1 MTPICITGADA
12 PALHHLAQALQGAG
26 VAPAQPLQRDAALDL
41 HVWHQRVCQSGALP
55 VVPSRLWE
63 QVAIDLLL
71 SNIDQPVWSWANA
84 RSIDALDFWAQLD
97 TNIRFV
103 LLCQTP
109 QQAVAELFAANT
121 GTEADEAHQL
131 ALWQQRH
138 QALLRFHLRHPE
150 RSVLVWADQ
159 ARQAPHVLAAHVAQ
173 QWQLP
178 LQPDAVIATAQPL
191 PHNAVQ
197 LQLAAQL
204 VARHPQHQELERELH
219 ASVQP
224 LLAAEANPAQGQP
237 AAPTAQLLVQHYLQ
251 LADRS
256 AEQAALQQKQQEAD
270 NLLQELHGV
279 QAQLEAATQVQQT
292 EAAAKADAL
301 KQLEAETKAKTEL
314 QTQLNALSQAHTK
327 TVADLQEAQ
336 QEAELLLQQLH
347 QVQEELEKRYLNH
360 QALQTELQAKL
371 AEESKAKQAEAAAK
385 AKVLQQRDAETKA
398 RIELQGKLDDLT
410 QTHSKT
416 AINLQHTQQKAEQLL
431 QELHRV
437 QELLAQQLEQY
448 QAEQAAK
455 SEAIHQRNL
464 IAQAHQQV
472 QTQLEAATQAQQAE
486 AAAKADA
493 LKRLDA
499 EIKAKQAEAAAKL
512 EALQQRDAEAKA
524 KAVLLQQVQTELQT
538 KLDALTQTSTKTA
551 ADLQEAQQEGELL
564 LQQLHQVQEELEKY
578 YLNHQAAQA
587 EVQQIKAQLHATE
600 EERNQ
605 AVHQRNLTAQDRL
618 NVLDQLKAADQAKTA
633 LQAQLD
639 ALAEEQA
646 QLVKARDVA
655 LTDMARERNEAVH
668 QRNLMAQDRQELID
682 KLQALAA
689 ENTQAHTA
697 LQDARQEGEL
707 LLRQLHLVQEE
718 LESLSQTKAEQSK
731 LLASVEQ
738 VQMALQAQLDAHAEE
753 RAELIKARDVALTE
767 VAQERNEAVHQRN
780 LIAQARL
787 ELVDELQATQQELE
801 RITQQL
807 FQVQAELEQQHQ
819 REHAAQQLS
828 QSLQARWSRLLEQQ
842 PELSDF
848 DVVQLVGPVADGQP
862 LQWQLNHTT
871 VAGRAFE
878 QLDFQTVLEN
888 GVAGFVWQRH
898 PSNGNSPLARWPVSA
913 RSDDSV
919 TLIPTRS
926 ATDTHK
932 RAAHMVQ
939 LASSDWELLL
949 ALPAVLMQAL
959 ERGRV
964 TLPAGQR
971 DLWHTALARSA
982 ELMRGMQRLVRFDAA
997 ELTAQQATPQREVL
1011 ALRLAPLQFATTR
1024 LPELTF
1030 QLQLNKAA
1038 DGGVT
1043 SAHFILDA
1051 AAQGTALQNW
1061 VANVPTATGQAVM
1074 ALRLDAAG
1082 WDAALWQQL
1091 TDQDRTFMSAL
1102 LASLA
1107 VVLVTLQAAGARAER
1122 AWADWLKLATRLRQ
1136 WARATPAPVV
1146 ATEEPAPAPAELL
1159 QAPEAPPAAAPA
1171 RPRRSS
1177 SAKPKAAPAPAT
1189 RTTTTRKKR
1198 AAQP

>member
-12 PALHHLAQALQGAG
+12 PALHHLAQALQSAG
-26 VAPAQPLQRDAALDL
+26 VAPAQPLQRDAALNL
-41 HVWHQRVCQSGALP
+41 HVWHQRVCQSGVP

-71 SNIDQPVWSWANA
+71 ANIDQPVWSWADV
-84 RSIDALDFWAQLD
+84 RSVEALDFWAQLD

-109 QQAVAELFAANT
+109 QQAVAELFTADV
-121 GTEADEAHQL
+121 GTVPDEARQL
-131 ALWQQRH
+131 AVWQQRH

-159 ARQAPHVLAAHVAQ
+159 AQQNSNALATHMAQ

-178 LQPDAVIATAQPL
+178 LSPDAVVATTRPL
-191 PHNAVQ
+191 LHNAVQ

-204 VARHPQHQELERELH
+204 VARHPQYQELERELY

-224 LLAAEANPAQGQP
+224 LLPEDGHPAHHQFT
-237 AAPTAQLLVQHYLQ
+237 APTAQQLVQHYLQ
-251 LADRS
+251 LTDRT
-256 AEQAALQQKQQEAD
+256 AEQAALQ
-270 NLLQELHGV
+270 H
-279 QAQLEAATQVQQT
+279 
-292 EAAAKADAL
+292 
-301 KQLEAETKAKTEL
+301 
-314 QTQLNALSQAHTK
+314 
-327 TVADLQEAQ
+327 AQ
-336 QEAELLLQQLH
+336 QQADQQLH
-347 QVQEELEKRYLNH
+347 QIRQELEKQHLSH
-360 QALQTELQAKL
+360 QVLQTELQAQL
-371 AEESKAKQAEAAAK
+371 AAETQAKQAEAAAK
-385 AKVLQQRDAETKA
+385 AKALQQRDAETKA
-398 RIELQGKLDDLT
+398 K
-410 QTHSKT
+410 
-416 AINLQHTQQKAEQLL
+416 
-431 QELHRV
+431 V
-437 QELLAQQLEQY
+437 
-448 QAEQAAK
+448 
-455 SEAIHQRNL
+455 
-464 IAQAHQQV
+464 
-472 QTQLEAATQAQQAE
+472 
-486 AAAKADA
+486 
-493 LKRLDA
+493 
-499 EIKAKQAEAAAKL
+499 
-512 EALQQRDAEAKA
+512 
-524 KAVLLQQVQTELQT
+524 ELQT

-578 YLNHQAAQA
+578 YLNHQAVQA
-587 EVQQIKAQLHATE
+587 EVQQITAQLHATE

-618 NVLDQLKAADQAKTA
+618 NILEQLKAADQAKTA
-633 LQAQLD
+633 LQAQFD
-639 ALAEEQA
+639 ALTEEQA

-668 QRNLMAQDRQELID
+668 QRNLMAQDRQELVE
-682 KLQALAA
+682 KLQTLVA
-689 ENTQAHTA
+689 ENAQAHTT

-707 LLRQLHLVQEE
+707 LLQQLHLVQEE

-731 LLASVEQ
+731 LLVSVEQ
-738 VQMALQAQLDAHAEE
+738 AQVALQAQLDAQAEE

-767 VAQERNEAVHQRN
+767 IAQERNEAVHQRN

-848 DVVQLVGPVADGQP
+848 DAVQLVGPVVDGQP
-862 LQWQLNHTT
+862 LQWRLNHTT
-871 VAGRAFE
+871 VASRPFE

-888 GVAGFVWQRH
+888 GVVGFVWQRN
-898 PSNGNSPLARWPVSA
+898 PSDGSSPLIRWPVSA

-919 TLIPTRS
+919 TLIPARS

-939 LASSDWELLL
+939 LASSDWELLV

-964 TLPAGQR
+964 LLPAEQR
-971 DLWHTALARSA
+971 DVWHTALARSA
-982 ELMRGMQRLVRFDAA
+982 ELMRGMQRLVRFDAT

-1011 ALRLAPLQFATTR
+1011 ALRLAPLHFAVMR
-1024 LPELTF
+1024 LPEFTF
-1030 QLQLNKAA
+1030 QLQLNKAV
-1038 DGGVT
+1038 DGTVT

-1051 AAQGTALQNW
+1051 AAQGTALHNW

-1074 ALRLDAAG
+1074 ALRLDAGG

-1091 TDQDRTFMSAL
+1091 TDQDRAFMSAL
-1102 LASLA
+1102 LDSLA
-1107 VVLVTLQAAGARAER
+1107 VVLVNLQAAGARAER

-1136 WARATPAPVV
+1136 WARATPVPVV
-1146 ATEEPAPAPAELL
+1146 ITEEPAPAPAEML
-1159 QAPEAPPAAAPA
+1159 QAPEAPPAAPV
-1171 RPRRSS
+1171 RPRRSR
-1177 SAKPKAAPAPAT
+1177 AKPKEAPLSAPLSDEGVPS
-1189 RTTTTRKKR
+1189 TTRNKR
-1198 AAQP
+1198 AARS

>member
-464 IAQAHQQV
+464 IAQAHKDV
-472 QTQLEAATQAQQAE
+472 QAQLDAATRAQQAE
-486 AAAKADA
+486 AAAKA
-493 LKRLDA
+493 
-499 EIKAKQAEAAAKL
+499 
-512 EALQQRDAEAKA
+512 ALQKTQAD
-524 KAVLLQQVQTELQT
+524 QQA
-538 KLDALTQTSTKTA
+538 KLDALTQTHTKTV

-587 EVQQIKAQLHATE
+587 EVQQLKAQLHATE

-668 QRNLMAQDRQELID
+668 QRNL
-682 KLQALAA
+682 
-689 ENTQAHTA
+689 
-697 LQDARQEGEL
+697 
-707 LLRQLHLVQEE
+707 
-718 LESLSQTKAEQSK
+718 
-731 LLASVEQ
+731 
-738 VQMALQAQLDAHAEE
+738 
-753 RAELIKARDVALTE
+753 
-767 VAQERNEAVHQRN
+767 
-780 LIAQARL
+780 IAQARL

-848 DVVQLVGPVADGQP
+848 DTVQLVGPVADGQP
-862 LQWQLNHTT
+862 LQWRLNHTT

-971 DLWHTALARSA
+971 DLWHTALARSV

-1030 QLQLNKAA
+1030 QLQLNKAV
-1038 DGGVT
+1038 DGTVT

-1051 AAQGTALQNW
+1051 AAQGTALHNW
-1061 VANVPTATGQAVM
+1061 VVNVPTATGQAVM

-1091 TDQDRTFMSAL
+1091 TEQDRAFMSAL
-1102 LASLA
+1102 LDSLA
-1107 VVLVTLQAAGARAER
+1107 VVLVNLQAAGARAER
-1122 AWADWLKLATRLRQ
+1122 AWADWLKLATCLRQ
-1136 WARATPAPVV
+1136 WARATPVPVV
-1146 ATEEPAPAPAELL
+1146 TTEEPAPAPAEML
-1159 QAPEAPPAAAPA
+1159 QAPEAPPAAPV
-1171 RPRRSS
+1171 RPRRSR
-1177 SAKPKAAPAPAT
+1177 AKPKEASLSAPLSDEGI
-1189 RTTTTRKKR
+1189 RTTTRKKR

>member
-270 NLLQELHGV
+270 NLLQELH
-279 QAQLEAATQVQQT
+279 
-292 EAAAKADAL
+292 
-301 KQLEAETKAKTEL
+301 
-314 QTQLNALSQAHTK
+314 
-327 TVADLQEAQ
+327 
-336 QEAELLLQQLH
+336 
-347 QVQEELEKRYLNH
+347 
-360 QALQTELQAKL
+360 
-371 AEESKAKQAEAAAK
+371 
-385 AKVLQQRDAETKA
+385 
-398 RIELQGKLDDLT
+398 
-410 QTHSKT
+410 
-416 AINLQHTQQKAEQLL
+416 
-431 QELHRV
+431 RV

-464 IAQAHQQV
+464 IAQAHKDAQA
-472 QTQLEAATQAQQAE
+472 QLDAATRAQQAE
-486 AAAKADA
+486 AAAKA
-493 LKRLDA
+493 
-499 EIKAKQAEAAAKL
+499 
-512 EALQQRDAEAKA
+512 ALQKTQAD
-524 KAVLLQQVQTELQT
+524 QQA
-538 KLDALTQTSTKTA
+538 KLDALTQTHTKTV

-587 EVQQIKAQLHATE
+587 EVQQLKAQLHATE

-697 LQDARQEGEL
+697 LQEAQQEGEL
-707 LLRQLHLVQEE
+707 LLQQLHQVQEE
-718 LESLSQTKAEQSK
+718 LEQRALEQP
-731 LLASVEQ
+731 A
-738 VQMALQAQLDAHAEE
+738 VQ
-753 RAELIKARDVALTE
+753 AELQQLQGQLQGTE
-767 VAQERNEAVHQRN
+767 QERNEAVHQRN

-807 FQVQAELEQQHQ
+807 FHVQAELEQQHQ

-878 QLDFQTVLEN
+878 QLNFQTVLEN

-919 TLIPTRS
+919 TLIPARS

-959 ERGRV
+959 ERGRA

-1030 QLQLNKAA
+1030 QLQLNKAV
-1038 DGGVT
+1038 DGTVT

-1051 AAQGTALQNW
+1051 AAQGTALHNW

-1091 TDQDRTFMSAL
+1091 TEQDRAFMSAL
-1102 LASLA
+1102 LDSLA
-1107 VVLVTLQAAGARAER
+1107 VVLVNLQAAGARAER
-1122 AWADWLKLATRLRQ
+1122 AWADWLKLATCLRQ
-1136 WARATPAPVV
+1136 WARATPVPVV
-1146 ATEEPAPAPAELL
+1146 TTEEPAPAPAEML
-1159 QAPEAPPAAAPA
+1159 QAPEAPPAAPV
-1171 RPRRSS
+1171 RPRRSR
-1177 SAKPKAAPAPAT
+1177 AKPKDMSLSAPSSEEGAPS
-1189 RTTTTRKKR
+1189 TTRKKR
-1198 AAQP
+1198 TVRS

>member
-159 ARQAPHVLAAHVAQ
+159 ARQAPHVLAAHVVQ

-270 NLLQELHGV
+270 NLLQELH
-279 QAQLEAATQVQQT
+279 
-292 EAAAKADAL
+292 
-301 KQLEAETKAKTEL
+301 
-314 QTQLNALSQAHTK
+314 
-327 TVADLQEAQ
+327 
-336 QEAELLLQQLH
+336 
-347 QVQEELEKRYLNH
+347 
-360 QALQTELQAKL
+360 
-371 AEESKAKQAEAAAK
+371 
-385 AKVLQQRDAETKA
+385 
-398 RIELQGKLDDLT
+398 
-410 QTHSKT
+410 
-416 AINLQHTQQKAEQLL
+416 
-431 QELHRV
+431 RV

-464 IAQAHQQV
+464 IARAHKDVQA
-472 QTQLEAATQAQQAE
+472 QLDAATRAQQAE
-486 AAAKADA
+486 AAAKA
-493 LKRLDA
+493 
-499 EIKAKQAEAAAKL
+499 
-512 EALQQRDAEAKA
+512 ALQKTQAD
-524 KAVLLQQVQTELQT
+524 QQA
-538 KLDALTQTSTKTA
+538 KLDALTQTHTKTV

-587 EVQQIKAQLHATE
+587 EVQQLKAQLHATE

-697 LQDARQEGEL
+697 LQEAQQEGEL
-707 LLRQLHLVQEE
+707 LLQQLHQVQEE
-718 LESLSQTKAEQSK
+718 LEQRALEQP
-731 LLASVEQ
+731 A
-738 VQMALQAQLDAHAEE
+738 VQ
-753 RAELIKARDVALTE
+753 AELQQLQGQLQGTE
-767 VAQERNEAVHQRN
+767 QERNEAVHQRN

-807 FQVQAELEQQHQ
+807 FHVQAELEQQHQ

-828 QSLQARWSRLLEQQ
+828 QSLQARWNRLLEQQ

-848 DVVQLVGPVADGQP
+848 DAVQLVGPVVDGQP
-862 LQWQLNHTT
+862 LQWRLNHTT
-871 VAGRAFE
+871 VASRPFE

-888 GVAGFVWQRH
+888 GVVGFVWQRN
-898 PSNGNSPLARWPVSA
+898 PSDGSSPLIRWPVSA

-919 TLIPTRS
+919 TLIPARS

-939 LASSDWELLL
+939 LASSDWELLV

-1102 LASLA
+1102 LDSLA

-1146 ATEEPAPAPAELL
+1146 ATEEPAPAPAEML

>member
-270 NLLQELHGV
+270 NLLQELHRV

-385 AKVLQQRDAETKA
+385 AEVLQQRDAETKA

-464 IAQAHQQV
+464 IAQAHKDV
-472 QTQLEAATQAQQAE
+472 QAQLDAATRAQQAE

-493 LKRLDA
+493 LK
-499 EIKAKQAEAAAKL
+499 
-512 EALQQRDAEAKA
+512 QRDAEAQA
-524 KAVLLQQVQTELQT
+524 KAELQKT
-538 KLDALTQTSTKTA
+538 QADQQAKLDALTQTHAKTV
-551 ADLQEAQQEGELL
+551 ADLQEAQQEAELL

-587 EVQQIKAQLHATE
+587 EVQQLKAQLYATE

-655 LTDMARERNEAVH
+655 LTDMAR
-668 QRNLMAQDRQELID
+668 
-682 KLQALAA
+682 
-689 ENTQAHTA
+689 
-697 LQDARQEGEL
+697 
-707 LLRQLHLVQEE
+707 
-718 LESLSQTKAEQSK
+718 
-731 LLASVEQ
+731 
-738 VQMALQAQLDAHAEE
+738 
-753 RAELIKARDVALTE
+753 
-767 VAQERNEAVHQRN
+767 ERNEAVHQRN

-848 DVVQLVGPVADGQP
+848 DTVQLVGPVADGQP
-862 LQWQLNHTT
+862 LQWRLNHTT

-1102 LASLA
+1102 LDSLA

-1136 WARATPAPVV
+1136 WARATPAPLV
-1146 ATEEPAPAPAELL
+1146 ATEEPAPAPAPAEML

>member
-12 PALHHLAQALQGAG
+12 PALHHLARALQGAG

-270 NLLQELHGV
+270 NLLQELH
-279 QAQLEAATQVQQT
+279 
-292 EAAAKADAL
+292 
-301 KQLEAETKAKTEL
+301 
-314 QTQLNALSQAHTK
+314 
-327 TVADLQEAQ
+327 
-336 QEAELLLQQLH
+336 
-347 QVQEELEKRYLNH
+347 
-360 QALQTELQAKL
+360 
-371 AEESKAKQAEAAAK
+371 
-385 AKVLQQRDAETKA
+385 
-398 RIELQGKLDDLT
+398 
-410 QTHSKT
+410 
-416 AINLQHTQQKAEQLL
+416 
-431 QELHRV
+431 RV

-464 IAQAHQQV
+464 IAQAHKDV
-472 QTQLEAATQAQQAE
+472 QAQLDAATRAQQAE

-493 LKRLDA
+493 LK
-499 EIKAKQAEAAAKL
+499 
-512 EALQQRDAEAKA
+512 QRDAEAQA
-524 KAVLLQQVQTELQT
+524 KAELQKT
-538 KLDALTQTSTKTA
+538 QADQQAKLDALTQTHAKTV

-587 EVQQIKAQLHATE
+587 EVQQFKAQLHATE

-618 NVLDQLKAADQAKTA
+618 NVLDQLKATDQAKTA

-697 LQDARQEGEL
+697 LQEAQQEGEL
-707 LLRQLHLVQEE
+707 LLQQLHQVQEE
-718 LESLSQTKAEQSK
+718 LEQRALEQP
-731 LLASVEQ
+731 A
-738 VQMALQAQLDAHAEE
+738 VQ
-753 RAELIKARDVALTE
+753 AELQQLQGQLQGTE
-767 VAQERNEAVHQRN
+767 QERNEAVHQRN

-848 DVVQLVGPVADGQP
+848 DTVQLVGPVADGQP
-862 LQWQLNHTT
+862 LQWRLNHTT

-964 TLPAGQR
+964 PLPAGQR

-1102 LASLA
+1102 LDSLA

-1146 ATEEPAPAPAELL
+1146 ATEEPAPAPAEML

>member
-12 PALHHLAQALQGAG
+12 PALHHLARALQGAG

-270 NLLQELHGV
+270 NLLQELH
-279 QAQLEAATQVQQT
+279 
-292 EAAAKADAL
+292 
-301 KQLEAETKAKTEL
+301 
-314 QTQLNALSQAHTK
+314 
-327 TVADLQEAQ
+327 
-336 QEAELLLQQLH
+336 
-347 QVQEELEKRYLNH
+347 
-360 QALQTELQAKL
+360 
-371 AEESKAKQAEAAAK
+371 
-385 AKVLQQRDAETKA
+385 
-398 RIELQGKLDDLT
+398 
-410 QTHSKT
+410 
-416 AINLQHTQQKAEQLL
+416 
-431 QELHRV
+431 RV

-464 IAQAHQQV
+464 IAQAHKDV
-472 QTQLEAATQAQQAE
+472 QAQLDAATRAQQAE
-486 AAAKADA
+486 AAAKA
-493 LKRLDA
+493 
-499 EIKAKQAEAAAKL
+499 
-512 EALQQRDAEAKA
+512 ALQKTQAD
-524 KAVLLQQVQTELQT
+524 QQA
-538 KLDALTQTSTKTA
+538 KLDALTQTHTKTV

-587 EVQQIKAQLHATE
+587 EVQQLKAQLHATE

-697 LQDARQEGEL
+697 LQEAQQEGEL
-707 LLRQLHLVQEE
+707 LLQQLHQVQEE
-718 LESLSQTKAEQSK
+718 LEQRALEQP
-731 LLASVEQ
+731 A
-738 VQMALQAQLDAHAEE
+738 VQ
-753 RAELIKARDVALTE
+753 AELQQLQGQLQGTE
-767 VAQERNEAVHQRN
+767 QERNEAVHQRN

-848 DVVQLVGPVADGQP
+848 DTVQLVGPVADGQP

-878 QLDFQTVLEN
+878 QLNFQTVLEN

-964 TLPAGQR
+964 PLPAEQR
-971 DLWHTALARSA
+971 DVWHTALGRSA

-1011 ALRLAPLQFATTR
+1011 ALRLAPLHFAAMR
-1024 LPELTF
+1024 LPEFTF
-1030 QLQLNKAA
+1030 QLQLNKAV
-1038 DGGVT
+1038 DGTVT

-1051 AAQGTALQNW
+1051 AAQGTALHNW

-1074 ALRLDAAG
+1074 ALRLDAGG

-1091 TDQDRTFMSAL
+1091 TDQDRAFMSAL
-1102 LASLA
+1102 LDSLA
-1107 VVLVTLQAAGARAER
+1107 VVLVNLQAAGARVER
-1122 AWADWLKLATRLRQ
+1122 AWADWLKLATQLRQ
-1136 WARATPAPVV
+1136 WARATPVVPVV
-1146 ATEEPAPAPAELL
+1146 ATEEATPAEML
-1159 QAPEAPPAAAPA
+1159 QPPEAPPEVPPETAA
-1171 RPRRSS
+1171 RPRRSR
-1177 SAKPKAAPAPAT
+1177 AKPKEASLSAPSSDEGAPS
-1189 RTTTTRKKR
+1189 TTRKKR
-1198 AAQP
+1198 AVRS

>member
-12 PALHHLAQALQGAG
+12 PALNHLAQALQGAG
-26 VAPAQPLQRDAALDL
+26 VAPAQPLQRDVALSL
-41 HVWHQRVCQSGALP
+41 HVWHQRVCQSDTSP

-71 SNIDQPVWSWANA
+71 ANIDQPVWSWADA
-84 RSIDALDFWAQLD
+84 RSVDALDFWAQLD

-109 QQAVAELFAANT
+109 QQAVAELFTADV
-121 GTEADEAHQL
+121 GTVPDEARQL
-131 ALWQQRH
+131 AVWQQRH

-159 ARQAPHVLAAHVAQ
+159 AQQNSNALATHMIQ

-178 LQPDAVIATAQPL
+178 LPPDAVTTTTRPSL
-191 PHNAVQ
+191 HNAVQ

-204 VARHPQHQELERELH
+204 VARHPQYQELERELY
-219 ASVQP
+219 ACVQP
-224 LLAAEANPAQGQP
+224 LLPADAHP
-237 AAPTAQLLVQHYLQ
+237 AHNKFTVPTAQQLVQHYLQ
-251 LADRS
+251 LIDRS
-256 AEQAALQQKQQEAD
+256 AEQAALQQQQQQAD
-270 NLLQELHGV
+270 
-279 QAQLEAATQVQQT
+279 
-292 EAAAKADAL
+292 
-301 KQLEAETKAKTEL
+301 
-314 QTQLNALSQAHTK
+314 
-327 TVADLQEAQ
+327 
-336 QEAELLLQQLH
+336 QQLH
-347 QVQEELEKRYLNH
+347 QIRQELEKHH

-371 AEESKAKQAEAAAK
+371 AEESQAKQAEAAAK
-385 AKVLQQRDAETKA
+385 AKALQQRDAEIKA
-398 RIELQGKLDDLT
+398 KIELQGKFDELT
-410 QTHSKT
+410 QTQSKT
-416 AINLQHTQQKAEQLL
+416 AIDLQHTQQKAEQLL

-464 IAQAHQQV
+464 IAQAHQKV
-472 QTQLEAATQAQQAE
+472 QTQLEA
-486 AAAKADA
+486 
-493 LKRLDA
+493 
-499 EIKAKQAEAAAKL
+499 EIKAKQVEVAAKL

-524 KAVLLQQVQTELQT
+524 KAVLQQAQIELQT
-538 KLDALTQTSTKTA
+538 KLDVLTQTSTKTA
-551 ADLQEAQQEGELL
+551 VDLQEAQQEGELL

-587 EVQQIKAQLHATE
+587 EVQQLKAQLHATE

-618 NVLDQLKAADQAKTA
+618 NVLEQLKAADQTRIA

-655 LTDMARERNEAVH
+655 LTEIARERNEAVH
-668 QRNLMAQDRQELID
+668 QRNLMAQDRQELVE
-682 KLQALAA
+682 KLQTLVA
-689 ENTQAHTA
+689 ENAQAHTT

-731 LLASVEQ
+731 RLESEEQ
-738 VQMALQAQLDAHAEE
+738 AIAQLQAQLDAEIQATQTEVQAKAELQTQLDALTAE
-753 RAELIKARDVALTE
+753 RAQLVLERDAALTE
-767 VAQERNEAVHQRN
+767 IAQERNEAVHQRN

-807 FQVQAELEQQHQ
+807 FHVQAELEQQHQ

-828 QSLQARWSRLLEQQ
+828 QSLQARWNRLLEQQ

-848 DVVQLVGPVADGQP
+848 DAVQLVGPVVDGQP
-862 LQWQLNHTT
+862 LQWRLNHTT
-871 VAGRAFE
+871 VASRPFE

-888 GVAGFVWQRH
+888 GVVGFVWQRT
-898 PSNGNSPLARWPVSA
+898 PSDGSSPLIRWPVSA

-919 TLIPTRS
+919 TLIPARS

-939 LASSDWELLL
+939 LASSDWELLV

-964 TLPAGQR
+964 PLPAEQR
-971 DLWHTALARSA
+971 DVWHTALARSA
-982 ELMRGMQRLVRFDAA
+982 ELMRGMQRLVRFDAT

-1011 ALRLAPLQFATTR
+1011 ALRLAPLHFAAMR
-1024 LPELTF
+1024 LPEFTF
-1030 QLQLNKAA
+1030 QLQLNKAV
-1038 DGGVT
+1038 DGTVT

-1061 VANVPTATGQAVM
+1061 AANVPTATGQAVM

-1091 TDQDRTFMSAL
+1091 TDQDRAFMSAL
-1102 LASLA
+1102 LDSLA
-1107 VVLVTLQAAGARAER
+1107 VVLVNLQAAGARAER

-1136 WARATPAPVV
+1136 WARATPVPVV
-1146 ATEEPAPAPAELL
+1146 TTEEPAPAPAEML
-1159 QAPEAPPAAAPA
+1159 QAPEAPPAAPV
-1171 RPRRSS
+1171 RPRRSR
-1177 SAKPKAAPAPAT
+1177 AKPKEASLSAPLSDEGAPSTA
-1189 RTTTTRKKR
+1189 RNKR
-1198 AAQP
+1198 AARS

>member
-270 NLLQELHGV
+270 NLLQELH
-279 QAQLEAATQVQQT
+279 
-292 EAAAKADAL
+292 
-301 KQLEAETKAKTEL
+301 
-314 QTQLNALSQAHTK
+314 
-327 TVADLQEAQ
+327 
-336 QEAELLLQQLH
+336 
-347 QVQEELEKRYLNH
+347 
-360 QALQTELQAKL
+360 
-371 AEESKAKQAEAAAK
+371 
-385 AKVLQQRDAETKA
+385 
-398 RIELQGKLDDLT
+398 
-410 QTHSKT
+410 
-416 AINLQHTQQKAEQLL
+416 
-431 QELHRV
+431 RV

-464 IAQAHQQV
+464 IAQAHNDV
-472 QTQLEAATQAQQAE
+472 QAQLDAATRAQQAE
-486 AAAKADA
+486 AAAKA
-493 LKRLDA
+493 
-499 EIKAKQAEAAAKL
+499 
-512 EALQQRDAEAKA
+512 ALQKTQAD
-524 KAVLLQQVQTELQT
+524 QQA
-538 KLDALTQTSTKTA
+538 KLDALTQTHAKTV

-587 EVQQIKAQLHATE
+587 EVQQLKAQLHATE

-646 QLVKARDVA
+646 QLV
-655 LTDMARERNEAVH
+655 
-668 QRNLMAQDRQELID
+668 
-682 KLQALAA
+682 
-689 ENTQAHTA
+689 
-697 LQDARQEGEL
+697 
-707 LLRQLHLVQEE
+707 
-718 LESLSQTKAEQSK
+718 
-731 LLASVEQ
+731 
-738 VQMALQAQLDAHAEE
+738 
-753 RAELIKARDVALTE
+753 KARDVALTE

-919 TLIPTRS
+919 TLIPTKS

-1102 LASLA
+1102 LDSLA

-1136 WARATPAPVV
+1136 WARATPAPLV
-1146 ATEEPAPAPAELL
+1146 ATEEPAPAPAPAEML

>member
-12 PALHHLAQALQGAG
+12 PALHHLAQALQSAG

-41 HVWHQRVCQSGALP
+41 HVWHQRVCQSGVP

-71 SNIDQPVWSWANA
+71 ANIDQPVWSWADA
-84 RSIDALDFWAQLD
+84 RSVEALDFWAQLD

-109 QQAVAELFAANT
+109 QQAVADLFTADVST
-121 GTEADEAHQL
+121 SPDEARQL
-131 ALWQQRH
+131 AVWQQRH

-159 ARQAPHVLAAHVAQ
+159 ALQHSNALATHMAQ

-178 LQPDAVIATAQPL
+178 LSPDAVVATTRPL
-191 PHNAVQ
+191 LHNAVQ

-204 VARHPQHQELERELH
+204 VARHPQYQELERELY

-224 LLAAEANPAQGQP
+224 LLPEDGHPAHHQFT
-237 AAPTAQLLVQHYLQ
+237 APTAQQLVQHYLQ
-251 LADRS
+251 LTDRT
-256 AEQAALQQKQQEAD
+256 AEQAALQ
-270 NLLQELHGV
+270 H
-279 QAQLEAATQVQQT
+279 
-292 EAAAKADAL
+292 
-301 KQLEAETKAKTEL
+301 
-314 QTQLNALSQAHTK
+314 
-327 TVADLQEAQ
+327 AQ
-336 QEAELLLQQLH
+336 QQADQQLH
-347 QVQEELEKRYLNH
+347 QIRQELEKQHLSY
-360 QALQTELQAKL
+360 QALQTELQAQL
-371 AEESKAKQAEAAAK
+371 AEESQAKQAEAAAK
-385 AKVLQQRDAETKA
+385 AKALQQRDAEIKA
-398 RIELQGKLDDLT
+398 KIELQGKFDELT
-410 QTHSKT
+410 QTQSKT
-416 AINLQHTQQKAEQLL
+416 AIDLQHTQQKAEQLL

-464 IAQAHQQV
+464 IAQAHQKV
-472 QTQLEAATQAQQAE
+472 QTQLEA
-486 AAAKADA
+486 
-493 LKRLDA
+493 
-499 EIKAKQAEAAAKL
+499 EIKAKQVEVAAKL
-512 EALQQRDAEAKA
+512 AALQQRDVEAKA
-524 KAVLLQQVQTELQT
+524 KAVLQQAQTELQT

-578 YLNHQAAQA
+578 YLNHQAVQA
-587 EVQQIKAQLHATE
+587 EVQQITAQLHATE

-618 NVLDQLKAADQAKTA
+618 NILEQLKAADQAKTA

-639 ALAEEQA
+639 AQAEERA
-646 QLVKARDVA
+646 ELIKARDVA

-668 QRNLMAQDRQELID
+668 QRNLMAQDRQELVE
-682 KLQALAA
+682 KLQTTDEVRA
-689 ENTQAHTA
+689 
-697 LQDARQEGEL
+697 
-707 LLRQLHLVQEE
+707 
-718 LESLSQTKAEQSK
+718 
-731 LLASVEQ
+731 
-738 VQMALQAQLDAHAEE
+738 ALQAQLDAHAEE
-753 RAELIKARDVALTE
+753 RAELIKARDVASTE
-767 VAQERNEAVHQRN
+767 IAQERNEAVHQRN

-807 FQVQAELEQQHQ
+807 FHVQAELEQQHQ

-828 QSLQARWSRLLEQQ
+828 QSLQARWNRLLEQQ

-848 DVVQLVGPVADGQP
+848 DAVQLVGPVVDGQP
-862 LQWQLNHTT
+862 LQWRLNHTT
-871 VAGRAFE
+871 VASRPFE

-888 GVAGFVWQRH
+888 GVVGFVWQRN
-898 PSNGNSPLARWPVSA
+898 PSDGSSPLIRWPVSA

-919 TLIPTRS
+919 TLIPARS
-926 ATDTHK
+926 TTDTHK

-939 LASSDWELLL
+939 LASSDWELLV

-964 TLPAGQR
+964 PLPAEQR
-971 DLWHTALARSA
+971 DVWHTALARSA
-982 ELMRGMQRLVRFDAA
+982 ELMRGMQRLVRFDAT

-1011 ALRLAPLQFATTR
+1011 ALRLAPLHFAVMR
-1024 LPELTF
+1024 LPEFTF
-1030 QLQLNKAA
+1030 QLQLNKAV
-1038 DGGVT
+1038 DGTVT

-1051 AAQGTALQNW
+1051 AAQGTALHNW

-1074 ALRLDAAG
+1074 ALRLDAGG

-1091 TDQDRTFMSAL
+1091 TDQDRAFMSAL
-1102 LASLA
+1102 LDSLA
-1107 VVLVTLQAAGARAER
+1107 VVLVNLQAAGARAER

-1136 WARATPAPVV
+1136 WARATPVPVV
-1146 ATEEPAPAPAELL
+1146 TTEEPAPAPAEML
-1159 QAPEAPPAAAPA
+1159 QAPEAPPAAPV
-1171 RPRRSS
+1171 RPRRSR
-1177 SAKPKAAPAPAT
+1177 AKPKEAPLSAPLSDEGI
-1189 RTTTTRKKR
+1189 RTTTRKKR

>member
-12 PALHHLAQALQGAG
+12 QALNHLAQALQGAG
-26 VAPAQPLQRDAALDL
+26 VAPAQPLQRDVALSL
-41 HVWHQRVCQSGALP
+41 HVWHQRVCQSDTSP

-71 SNIDQPVWSWANA
+71 ANIDQPVWSWADA
-84 RSIDALDFWAQLD
+84 RSVDALDFWAQLD

-109 QQAVAELFAANT
+109 QQAVAELFTADV
-121 GTEADEAHQL
+121 GTVPDEARQL
-131 ALWQQRH
+131 AVWQQRH

-159 ARQAPHVLAAHVAQ
+159 AQQNSNALATHMIQ

-178 LQPDAVIATAQPL
+178 LPPDAVTTTTRPSL
-191 PHNAVQ
+191 HNAVQ

-204 VARHPQHQELERELH
+204 VARHPQYQELERELY
-219 ASVQP
+219 ACVQP
-224 LLAAEANPAQGQP
+224 LLPEDAHPAHNKFTV
-237 AAPTAQLLVQHYLQ
+237 PTAQQLVQHYLQ
-251 LADRS
+251 LIDRS
-256 AEQAALQQKQQEAD
+256 AEQAALQQQQQQAD
-270 NLLQELHGV
+270 
-279 QAQLEAATQVQQT
+279 
-292 EAAAKADAL
+292 
-301 KQLEAETKAKTEL
+301 
-314 QTQLNALSQAHTK
+314 
-327 TVADLQEAQ
+327 
-336 QEAELLLQQLH
+336 QQLH
-347 QVQEELEKRYLNH
+347 QIRQELEKHH
-360 QALQTELQAKL
+360 QALQTEVQAKL
-371 AEESKAKQAEAAAK
+371 AEESQAKQAEAAAK
-385 AKVLQQRDAETKA
+385 AKALQQRDAEIKA
-398 RIELQGKLDDLT
+398 KIELQGKFDELT
-410 QTHSKT
+410 QTQSKT
-416 AINLQHTQQKAEQLL
+416 AIDLQHTQQKAEQLL

-464 IAQAHQQV
+464 IAQAHQKV
-472 QTQLEAATQAQQAE
+472 QTQLEA
-486 AAAKADA
+486 
-493 LKRLDA
+493 
-499 EIKAKQAEAAAKL
+499 EIKAKQVEVAAKL
-512 EALQQRDAEAKA
+512 AALQQRDVEAKA
-524 KAVLLQQVQTELQT
+524 KAVLQQAQTELQT

-578 YLNHQAAQA
+578 YLNHQAVQA
-587 EVQQIKAQLHATE
+587 EVQQITAQLHATE

-618 NVLDQLKAADQAKTA
+618 NILEQLKAADQAKTA

-639 ALAEEQA
+639 VQAEERA
-646 QLVKARDVA
+646 ELIKARDVA

-668 QRNLMAQDRQELID
+668 QRNLMAQDRQELVER
-682 KLQALAA
+682 LQTLVA
-689 ENTQAHTA
+689 ENAQTQAA

-707 LLRQLHLVQEE
+707 LLQQLHLVQEE

-731 LLASVEQ
+731 LLVSVEQ
-738 VQMALQAQLDAHAEE
+738 AQVALQAQLDAQAEE

-767 VAQERNEAVHQRN
+767 IAQERNEAVHQRN

-807 FQVQAELEQQHQ
+807 FHVQAELEQQHQ

-848 DVVQLVGPVADGQP
+848 DAVQLVGPVVDGQP
-862 LQWQLNHTT
+862 LQWRLNHTT
-871 VAGRAFE
+871 VASRPFE

-888 GVAGFVWQRH
+888 GVVGFVWQRN
-898 PSNGNSPLARWPVSA
+898 PSDGSSPLIRWPVSA

-919 TLIPTRS
+919 TLIPARS

-939 LASSDWELLL
+939 LASSDWELLV

-964 TLPAGQR
+964 PLPAEQR
-971 DLWHTALARSA
+971 DVWHTALARSA
-982 ELMRGMQRLVRFDAA
+982 ELMRGMQRLVRFDAT

-1011 ALRLAPLQFATTR
+1011 ALRLAPLHFAAMR
-1024 LPELTF
+1024 LPEFTF
-1030 QLQLNKAA
+1030 QLQLNKAV
-1038 DGGVT
+1038 DGTVT

-1051 AAQGTALQNW
+1051 AAQGTALHNW

-1074 ALRLDAAG
+1074 ALRLDAGG

-1091 TDQDRTFMSAL
+1091 TDQDRAFMSAL
-1102 LASLA
+1102 LDSLA
-1107 VVLVTLQAAGARAER
+1107 VVLVNLQAAGARAER

-1136 WARATPAPVV
+1136 WARATPVPVV
-1146 ATEEPAPAPAELL
+1146 TTEEPAPAPAEML
-1159 QAPEAPPAAAPA
+1159 QAPEAPPAAPV
-1171 RPRRSS
+1171 RPRRSR
-1177 SAKPKAAPAPAT
+1177 AKPKEASLSAPLSDEGAPSTA
-1189 RTTTTRKKR
+1189 RNKR
-1198 AAQP
+1198 AARS

>member
-464 IAQAHQQV
+464 IAQAHKDV
-472 QTQLEAATQAQQAE
+472 QAQLDAATRAQQAE
-486 AAAKADA
+486 AAAKA
-493 LKRLDA
+493 
-499 EIKAKQAEAAAKL
+499 
-512 EALQQRDAEAKA
+512 ALQKTQAD
-524 KAVLLQQVQTELQT
+524 QQA
-538 KLDALTQTSTKTA
+538 KLDALTQTHTKTV

-587 EVQQIKAQLHATE
+587 EVQQLKAQLHATE

-689 ENTQAHTA
+689 ENTQAHAA

-718 LESLSQTKAEQSK
+718 LESLSQTKAQQSK

-738 VQMALQAQLDAHAEE
+738 AQVALQAQLDAHAEE

-878 QLDFQTVLEN
+878 QLNFQTVLEN

-898 PSNGNSPLARWPVSA
+898 PSNGSSPLARWPVSA

-964 TLPAGQR
+964 PLPAGQR

-1102 LASLA
+1102 LDSLA

>member
-12 PALHHLAQALQGAG
+12 PALNHLAQALQGAG

-41 HVWHQRVCQSGALP
+41 HVWHQRVCQPDTSP

-71 SNIDQPVWSWANA
+71 ANIDQPVWSWANA

-270 NLLQELHGV
+270 NLLQELH
-279 QAQLEAATQVQQT
+279 
-292 EAAAKADAL
+292 
-301 KQLEAETKAKTEL
+301 
-314 QTQLNALSQAHTK
+314 
-327 TVADLQEAQ
+327 
-336 QEAELLLQQLH
+336 
-347 QVQEELEKRYLNH
+347 
-360 QALQTELQAKL
+360 
-371 AEESKAKQAEAAAK
+371 
-385 AKVLQQRDAETKA
+385 
-398 RIELQGKLDDLT
+398 
-410 QTHSKT
+410 
-416 AINLQHTQQKAEQLL
+416 
-431 QELHRV
+431 RV

-464 IAQAHQQV
+464 IAQAHKDV
-472 QTQLEAATQAQQAE
+472 QAQLDAATRAQQAE
-486 AAAKADA
+486 AAAK
-493 LKRLDA
+493 
-499 EIKAKQAEAAAKL
+499 I
-512 EALQQRDAEAKA
+512 
-524 KAVLLQQVQTELQT
+524 ELQA
-538 KLDALTQTSTKTA
+538 KLDALTQTHTKTA

-587 EVQQIKAQLHATE
+587 EVQQLKAQLHATE

-697 LQDARQEGEL
+697 LQEAQQEGEL
-707 LLRQLHLVQEE
+707 LLQQLHQVQEE
-718 LESLSQTKAEQSK
+718 LEQRALEQP
-731 LLASVEQ
+731 A
-738 VQMALQAQLDAHAEE
+738 VQ
-753 RAELIKARDVALTE
+753 AELQQLQGQLQGTE
-767 VAQERNEAVHQRN
+767 QERNEAVHQRN

-807 FQVQAELEQQHQ
+807 FHVQAELEQQHQ

-848 DVVQLVGPVADGQP
+848 DAVQLVGPVVDGQP
-862 LQWQLNHTT
+862 LQWRLNHTT
-871 VAGRAFE
+871 VASRPFE

-888 GVAGFVWQRH
+888 GVVGFVWQRNA
-898 PSNGNSPLARWPVSA
+898 SDGSSPLIRWPVSA

-919 TLIPTRS
+919 TLIPARS

-939 LASSDWELLL
+939 LASSDWELLV

-964 TLPAGQR
+964 PLPAEQR

-1030 QLQLNKAA
+1030 QLQLNKAV
-1038 DGGVT
+1038 DGTVT

-1051 AAQGTALQNW
+1051 AAQGTALHNW

-1091 TDQDRTFMSAL
+1091 TEQDRAFMSAL
-1102 LASLA
+1102 LDSLA
-1107 VVLVTLQAAGARAER
+1107 VVLVNLQAAGARAER
-1122 AWADWLKLATRLRQ
+1122 AWADWLKLATCLRQ
-1136 WARATPAPVV
+1136 WARATPVPVV
-1146 ATEEPAPAPAELL
+1146 TTEEPAPAPAEML
-1159 QAPEAPPAAAPA
+1159 QAPEAPPAAPV
-1171 RPRRSS
+1171 RPRRSR
-1177 SAKPKAAPAPAT
+1177 AKPKDMSLSAPSSEEGAPS
-1189 RTTTTRKKR
+1189 TTRKKR
-1198 AAQP
+1198 TVRS

>member
-159 ARQAPHVLAAHVAQ
+159 ARQAPHVLAAHVVQ

-270 NLLQELHGV
+270 NLLQELH
-279 QAQLEAATQVQQT
+279 
-292 EAAAKADAL
+292 
-301 KQLEAETKAKTEL
+301 
-314 QTQLNALSQAHTK
+314 
-327 TVADLQEAQ
+327 
-336 QEAELLLQQLH
+336 
-347 QVQEELEKRYLNH
+347 
-360 QALQTELQAKL
+360 
-371 AEESKAKQAEAAAK
+371 
-385 AKVLQQRDAETKA
+385 
-398 RIELQGKLDDLT
+398 
-410 QTHSKT
+410 
-416 AINLQHTQQKAEQLL
+416 
-431 QELHRV
+431 RV

-464 IAQAHQQV
+464 IAQAHKDV
-472 QTQLEAATQAQQAE
+472 QAQLDTATQAQQAE
-486 AAAKADA
+486 AAAK
-493 LKRLDA
+493 
-499 EIKAKQAEAAAKL
+499 I
-512 EALQQRDAEAKA
+512 
-524 KAVLLQQVQTELQT
+524 ELQA
-538 KLDALTQTSTKTA
+538 KLDALTQTHTKTV

-587 EVQQIKAQLHATE
+587 EVQQLKAQLHATE

-697 LQDARQEGEL
+697 LQEAQQESEL
-707 LLRQLHLVQEE
+707 LLQQLHQVQEE
-718 LESLSQTKAEQSK
+718 LEQRALEQP
-731 LLASVEQ
+731 A
-738 VQMALQAQLDAHAEE
+738 VQ
-753 RAELIKARDVALTE
+753 AELQQLQGQLQGTE
-767 VAQERNEAVHQRN
+767 QERNEAVHQRN

-848 DVVQLVGPVADGQP
+848 DTVQLVGPVADGQP
-862 LQWQLNHTT
+862 LQWRLNHTT

-919 TLIPTRS
+919 TLIPTKS

-1102 LASLA
+1102 LDSLA

-1136 WARATPAPVV
+1136 WARATPVPVV
-1146 ATEEPAPAPAELL
+1146 TTEEPAPAPAPAEML
-1159 QAPEAPPAAAPA
+1159 QAPEAPPAAPV
-1171 RPRRSS
+1171 RPRRSR
-1177 SAKPKAAPAPAT
+1177 AKPKEASLSAPLSEEGAT
-1189 RTTTTRKKR
+1189 STARKKR
-1198 AAQP
+1198 AARS